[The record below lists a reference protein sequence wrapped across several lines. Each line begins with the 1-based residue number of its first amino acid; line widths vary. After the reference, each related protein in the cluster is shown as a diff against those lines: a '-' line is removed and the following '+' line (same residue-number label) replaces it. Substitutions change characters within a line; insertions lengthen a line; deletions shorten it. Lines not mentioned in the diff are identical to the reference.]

1 MIKTL
6 PLGFL
11 LLALLPGGAWA
22 QLIQNSDFFFLFG
35 PRSIPSQVVPGTNA
49 TVYGAT
55 LLGDSVGYGY
65 QVARR
70 SAASLW
76 LEYVPAFAVHGI
88 STASIPGSVDN
99 SFNAFTLG
107 VRIMIPVQSRISVYG
122 ALGGGGGWFHYA
134 VVASDPSPNVTS
146 NSTAHGV
153 FDFGGGV
160 DFRLSRHW
168 SIRGEVRDFVS
179 GAGLSGSTGVH
190 HLLPVA
196 GVALHF

>member
-1 MIKTL
+1 MIKTSL
-6 PLGFL
+6 LGL
-11 LLALLPGGAWA
+11 LLLTLLPGGAGA
-22 QLIQNSDFFFLFG
+22 QPIQNSDFFFLFG

-55 LLGDSVGYGY
+55 LLGDEVGYGY

-70 SAASLW
+70 SAVSLW
-76 LEYVPAFAVHGI
+76 LEYVPAFAVHGL
-88 STASIPGSVDN
+88 STASIRGLVNND
-99 SFNAFTLG
+99 FNAYTLG
-107 VRIMIPVQSRISVYG
+107 VRVMVPVQSRLSVYG
-122 ALGGGGGWFHYA
+122 AVGGGGGSFEY
-134 VVASDPSPNVTS
+134 VVTAADPSPSVTS

-168 SIRGEVRDFVS
+168 SIRAEVRDFVS

-190 HLLPVA
+190 HVLPVA
-196 GVALHF
+196 GVAIHF